1 MARGACPGQEAG
13 SDVSGGRGGGVRGRA
28 AISLA
33 VSWLLVSRL
42 ERIAERLGLSEALLG
57 LVAALAADAPEV
69 TAAVTAMAATS
80 SGSAPGSSSGPTCST
95 RPPCWD
101 WARLSRG
108 ASACTTGSWSWAGAV
123 AMWVAAVCL
132 AVVLG
137 LVLPVAGLA
146 AASGGVALYAIVL
159 SGGGGSGMASAAP
172 EVDHLAAVGGG
183 RGGTGTRRGDPAA
196 AGSSRA
202 WGICTECGMGR
213 ASRGEIPGL
222 LDLHREIVAAG

>member
-101 WARLSRG
+101 WARLPRG

-137 LVLPVAGLA
+137 LVPPVAGVRRRSA
-146 AASGGVALYAIVL
+146 VRDSAERR
-159 SGGGGSGMASAAP
+159 GGSGMASAAP

-183 RGGTGTRRGDPAA
+183 RRGTGTRRGDPAA
-196 AGSSRA
+196 AGGSRA

-213 ASRGEIPGL
+213 AGRGEIPGL
-222 LDLHREIVAAG
+222 LDLHRDIVAAG